1 MRTLLIA
8 FFVYLSLF
16 CNAQH
21 LMFNDISID
30 GEIGNFSNSLLDKG
44 FTKWYKDAD
53 SATEKWFVGK
63 YSSYDAILVVNATP
77 ISKTAYSLYMM
88 LEFVNDSVLN
98 VAEQH
103 LKEKLKSDYRAK
115 NRKTNGFDLWVVKT
129 KEGEI
134 SIYKSK
140 HIKPSL
146 SIHFCDFKNFKKYIK
161 EYKDWK
167 RLSQND

>member
-8 FFVYLSLF
+8 LFVNLSLF

-44 FTKWYKDAD
+44 FTKWYKNAD
-53 SATEKWFVGK
+53 SAIEKWFVGK
-63 YSSYDAILVVNATP
+63 YSSYDAILVANATP
-77 ISKTAYSLYMM
+77 ISKTPYSLQII

-115 NRKTNGFDLWVVKT
+115 NRKTNGFAWVFKT

-134 SIYKSK
+134 SISKSK
-140 HIKPSL
+140 HIIPLL
-146 SIHFCDFKNFKKYIK
+146 SICFHDFKNFKKYIK

-167 RLSQND
+167 KTKSK

>member
-8 FFVYLSLF
+8 LFVNLSLF

-21 LMFNDISID
+21 LLFNDISID
-30 GEIGNFSNSLLDKG
+30 GEIENFSNSLLDKG
-44 FTKWYKDAD
+44 FTKWDKNAD
-53 SATEKWFVGK
+53 SEIEKWFVGK
-63 YSSYDAILVVNATP
+63 YSSYDAVLVANATP
-77 ISKTAYSLYMM
+77 ISKTAYSLQII
-88 LEFVNDSVLN
+88 LEFDDNLELN

-115 NRKTNGFDLWVVKT
+115 NRKTNESAWIVKT

-134 SIYKSK
+134 SISKSK
-140 HIKPSL
+140 HIKPLL
-146 SIHFCDFKNFKKYIK
+146 SIHFHDFKNFKKYIK

-167 RLSQND
+167 KQSQND

>member
-8 FFVYLSLF
+8 IFVNLSLF

-21 LMFNDISID
+21 LLFNDISID

-44 FTKWYKDAD
+44 FTKWDKNAD
-53 SATEKWFVGK
+53 SEIEKWFVGK
-63 YSSYDAILVVNATP
+63 YLSYDAILVANATP
-77 ISKTAYSLYMM
+77 ISKTAYSLQII
-88 LEFVNDSVLN
+88 LEFDDNLELN

-115 NRKTNGFDLWVVKT
+115 NRKTNGFARIVKT

-134 SIYKSK
+134 SISKSK
-140 HIKPSL
+140 HIKPLL
-146 SIHFCDFKNFKKYIK
+146 SIHFHDFKNFKKYIK

-167 RLSQND
+167 KQSQND

>member
-8 FFVYLSLF
+8 LFVNLSLF

-21 LMFNDISID
+21 LLFNDISID
-30 GEIGNFSNSLLDKG
+30 GEIENFSNSLLDKG
-44 FTKWYKDAD
+44 FTKWDKNAD
-53 SATEKWFVGK
+53 SEIEKWFVGK
-63 YSSYDAILVVNATP
+63 YSSYDAILVANATP
-77 ISKTAYSLYMM
+77 ISKTAYSLQIV
-88 LEFVNDSVLN
+88 LEFYDNSELN

-115 NRKTNGFDLWVVKT
+115 NRKTNGSAWIVKT

-134 SIYKSK
+134 SISKSK
-140 HIKPSL
+140 HIKPLL
-146 SIHFCDFKNFKKYIK
+146 SIHFHDFKNFKKYIK

-167 RLSQND
+167 KQSQND